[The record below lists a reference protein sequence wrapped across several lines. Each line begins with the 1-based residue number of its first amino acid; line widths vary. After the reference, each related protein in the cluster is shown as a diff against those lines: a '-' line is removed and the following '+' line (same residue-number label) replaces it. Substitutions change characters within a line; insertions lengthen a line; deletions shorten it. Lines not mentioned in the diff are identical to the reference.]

1 MEKKNYLEKVD
12 LNQFTKVLPTLPCP
26 EGYKWELSINIDE
39 GFESF
44 PVRVS
49 IDLHKINTT
58 V

>member
-12 LNQFTKVLPTLPCP
+12 LNQLVKVLPTLSCP
-26 EGYKWELSINIDE
+26 DGYKWDLSITIDE
-39 GFESF
+39 CFELC

-49 IDLHKINTT
+49 IDLRKINTT